1 MIRTLIRALASAL
14 FVFNA
19 AACNKDNSAASAGDV
34 YTVTDVQNISLA
46 QQDAGFTIK
55 LPYTLPKDYLFQSV
69 VYNPDQQGITVQYVW
84 NDNAFTG
91 EMLFLT
97 QQLANPQ
104 ISYVKEALVED
115 VLLGNLWAKFVQ
127 GSEENGVWQNEAP
140 VYWLRWEAHGYYFT
154 LIFNGNESSSDGWMT
169 KDELVK
175 LAEQLLW

>member
-1 MIRTLIRALASAL
+1 MIRTLIRALALAL
-14 FVFNA
+14 FVISA
-19 AACNKDNSAASAGDV
+19 AACNKDNSAASTGDV

-55 LPYTLPKDYLFQSV
+55 LPHTLPKDYLFQSV

-104 ISYVKEALVED
+104 ISYAKEALVED

-127 GSEENGVWQNEAP
+127 GSEENGMWQNEAP

-154 LIFNGNESSSDGWMT
+154 LIFNGNESRSDGWMT